1 MGYLIP
7 IYAVN
12 SGCIV
17 GVLHYGTSQQKQ
29 KTYML
34 CVQDFLP
41 KLFVQYHHRFL
52 LKLKKG
58 ETKNKLSWELDIH
71 HCIGLLFCL
80 KSIFNSESGF
90 SQYRH
95 RSLLKEKK
103 PKKNRQ
109 IKNKLSSETGDSPL
123 YHSFILL
130 KNNIFNI
137 ESGFSLY
144 REVLRFQL
152 MPS

>member
-58 ETKNKLSWELDIH
+58 ETKNKLSWETGH
-71 HCIGLLFCL
+71 
-80 KSIFNSESGF
+80 
-90 SQYRH
+90 SQLYR
-95 RSLLKEKK
+95 
-103 PKKNRQ
+103 
-109 IKNKLSSETGDSPL
+109 
-123 YHSFILL
+123 SFIML
-130 KNNIFNI
+130 KK
-137 ESGFSLY
+137 Y
-144 REVLRFQL
+144 FQQ
-152 MPS
+152 

>member
-71 HCIGLLFCL
+71 HCIGLLLCL

-90 SQYRH
+90 SQYRQ
-95 RSLLKEKK
+95 RSLLKQKKQKQKK
-103 PKKNRQ
+103 PE
-109 IKNKLSSETGDSPL
+109 KLKTNYLRKLEI
-123 YHSFILL
+123 HHCIILL
-130 KNNIFNI
+130 FCLKTIFSTLKVVFHCTEKYYDSN
-137 ESGFSLY
+137 
-144 REVLRFQL
+144 
-152 MPS
+152 